1 MRKLWTKLIGLYTL
15 IFLLPAKAM
24 AAGGGDVETIVIVAD
39 TRRFTGWQ
47 AWWTDLYNESH
58 LWFAIVTVVTI
69 PIVGVIMGVIADFI
83 MARVGID
90 LKHRELAEH

>member
-1 MRKLWTKLIGLYTL
+1 MRKLWIKLIGLYTL
-15 IFLLPAKAM
+15 IFLLPAKVM
-24 AAGGGDVETIVIVAD
+24 AAGGGGEAIVIVAD
-39 TRRFTGWQ
+39 TRRFTGWE

-58 LWFAIVTVVTI
+58 LWFAVVTVVTI
-69 PIVGVIMGVIADFI
+69 PIVGVIMGMIADFV